1 MSIGLVHWPN
11 QREFNML
18 KPSSLAKALVIIG
31 ALMFTANSGAQA
43 QAAEAKTGFDGYR
56 AIAVTAG
63 IIGGAVVAT
72 VVTDGLIIPVYA
84 WITGAEAGGMGAAL
98 GMAGGAQAAEGGGM
112 GAVAMM
118 GRGMQ
123 GARASGTAAM
133 NATGGAIR
141 NMGNHGYALL
151 RGGMRVL
158 GAVSGGF
165 LADGWYTGK

>member
-1 MSIGLVHWPN
+1 
-11 QREFNML
+11 ML
-18 KPSSLAKALVIIG
+18 KLSSIAKALVIVG
-31 ALMFTANSGAQA
+31 ALAFALNGGAQA
-43 QAAEAKTGFDGYR
+43 QETEAKTGFDGYH
-56 AIAVTAG
+56 ALAVTAG

-112 GAVAMM
+112 GVAAAM

-123 GARASGTAAM
+123 GARAGGTAAM

-141 NMGNHGYALL
+141 TMGNRGYAFL

-165 LADGWYTGK
+165 LADGWYSGQ